1 MMLLRILF
9 VLCSGG
15 ILPRGEFCSSV
26 GDDWSISSVDPRL
39 QFLNFPLYRA
49 SAAQALLHPWIKEM
63 ADPVK
68 KGEHSP
74 RQNLL
79 FSSPQSVT
87 FKKYLG
93 MQKLKKA
100 AITYIATHVVS
111 DDVAALEDVFKK
123 IDVNRDGTITLEEL
137 DKALKDGE

>member
-1 MMLLRILF
+1 
-9 VLCSGG
+9 
-15 ILPRGEFCSSV
+15 
-26 GDDWSISSVDPRL
+26 
-39 QFLNFPLYRA
+39 
-49 SAAQALLHPWIKEM
+49 M

-68 KGEHSP
+68 KGKNSP
-74 RQNLL
+74 RQSLL

-123 IDVNRDGTITLEEL
+123 IDVNHDGTITLEEL
-137 DKALKDGE
+137 DTALKDGE